1 MTENQVEF
9 LPFHAINEFMRDD
22 FRLAVIRSAFGA
34 LGSLPESQRLTLNRL
49 TGKLVKIPGFRHSD
63 KAPALVRAIP
73 TVKAFEKSPELV
85 AAILNAWAEAHS
97 SLRMQVYEILVGR
110 GWKTFSAEMLSPANL
125 PSLKS
130 EKDWGILPVEAD
142 RTKLPGFLAF
152 WPKGE
157 SFESLYQSFSE
168 KFPETQASLDE
179 ISLMAVWLALRLP
192 YQIVDQDGNL
202 AEEDKPIAEQD
213 ETAQDH

>member
-22 FRLAVIRSAFGA
+22 FRLAVIRSAFSSMS
-34 LGSLPESQRLTLNRL
+34 SLPESHRLTLNRL
-49 TGKLVKIPGFRHSD
+49 TGKLVKIPGFRRSD

-85 AAILNAWAEAHS
+85 AAILSAWAEAHA
-97 SLRMQVYEILVGR
+97 SLRAQVYEILVGR
-110 GWKTFSAEMLSPANL
+110 GWKTFSAEMLNPANL

-130 EKDWGILPVEAD
+130 ERDWGILPVEAD
-142 RTKLPGFLAF
+142 RTRLPGFLSF

-157 SFESLYQSFSE
+157 TFEILYQKFSE
-168 KFPETQASLDE
+168 KFPETPASLDE
-179 ISLMAVWLALRLP
+179 TSLMAVWLALRLP

-202 AEEDKPIAEQD
+202 VTNDKPVAAQD